1 MEEEKRG
8 ISSLENYA
16 PIQGQSLLNHVRIRE
31 MWIFYPLS
39 FFVIS
44 QFLLTAVMGI
54 LRMQVPLAIG
64 LWLLIIVW
72 PNV

>member
-1 MEEEKRG
+1 
-8 ISSLENYA
+8 
-16 PIQGQSLLNHVRIRE
+16 

-54 LRMQVPLAIG
+54 LRMQVMGILRMQVPLAIG